1 MIIRIEELPQGQ
13 TIKDISINISFED
26 GQIKNIK
33 TNNTEDFSRFGDIPR
48 TSAEFEERFITPKVA
63 EVPKSVDNMPKISAD
78 NTTVF
83 CASDNSIAPLETAES
98 AQTSLVPPVAEI
110 DLSKREHKVDTS
122 MIDESF

>member
-48 TSAEFEERFITPKVA
+48 TSAEFEERFINPKVA
-63 EVPKSVDNMPKISAD
+63 EVPNYVDNMPKISANND
-78 NTTVF
+78 KVF
-83 CASDNSIAPLETAES
+83 CSTDNSIAPLETSES
-98 AQTSLVPPVAEI
+98 ISLVPDVTKI
-110 DLSKREHKVDTS
+110 DLDKREHKVDTS
-122 MIDESF
+122 MLDETF

>member
-33 TNNTEDFSRFGDIPR
+33 TNNSEDFSRFGEIPR
-48 TSAEFEERFITPKVA
+48 TSDEFTERFISPIKVG
-63 EVPKSVDNMPKISAD
+63 EVPNSVDNMPKISANND
-78 NTTVF
+78 KVF
-83 CASDNSIAPLETAES
+83 CSTDNSIAPLETSES
-98 AQTSLVPPVAEI
+98 ISLVPDVTKI

-122 MIDESF
+122 MLDETF

>member
-48 TSAEFEERFITPKVA
+48 TSAEFEERFINPKVA

-83 CASDNSIAPLETAES
+83 CASDNSIAPLETSES
-98 AQTSLVPPVAEI
+98 ISLVPDVTKI
-110 DLSKREHKVDTS
+110 DLDKREHKVDTS
-122 MIDESF
+122 MLDETF